1 MNSSIAIDVSP
12 NGIALIL
19 VAAAMGLAIWAY
31 LTRYEALAPRQRA
44 ILLAARL
51 VALAGLLVA
60 AFAPVLSLPIGGKAR
75 NRLLILVDHSGSMS
89 VRDEA
94 GGKTRREAADSA
106 AASIA
111 ASLAGRY
118 EVRTAAFG
126 AALGPFARGGAPPGA
141 AVGGGETALGDA
153 IRAALERNDPDS
165 VAALLVV
172 SDGAVNRGEDPDRAL
187 GGAVPAYALW
197 TGAAQDPPSVSL
209 AGVDVGSDAVA
220 GRPASVYV
228 RLRQGSRPATEG
240 TVRLLEDGV
249 EKSRARFSLAAPG
262 ASASLALPYTPS
274 TPGVHFLHVAIDGVK
289 DDPLTANKER
299 LVALHARA
307 ATRQLAIVAS
317 RWDWD
322 LRSLARGATEDTSW
336 SVARYR
342 PSVGNDDVAGL
353 DGTRLS
359 FEEALKRAS
368 AVAVRYDART
378 LPVGRSATLAKF
390 VERGGGVLL
399 WVEPGGTL
407 PPGGPLSKA
416 LGLVWRRWADQP
428 GTAATVE
435 LAPAGR
441 MNEVALLGGDAS
453 SASAV
458 WNALPPVAPIMGI
471 GVVGVAGDAESA
483 AGAGAGLTPIL
494 YGRIE
499 DERVPLLLTGR
510 IGAGRVALL
519 NAAGVYRWGLTAGGL
534 SAGGVEGAFFGGLCR
549 WLESAGND
557 RPVRIEAPDVSAE
570 GAGVPIRLVSSEGS
584 DGAPGAPGSS
594 PAAARVSVRPE
605 GGGAPVEARLSP
617 TGDGTFSGTLD
628 LPPGVHRVQAVLERG
643 GRAVG
648 RDSLRIAVGEG
659 GLEYEALAAEPGTM
673 ERLAAGSGAVAAPL
687 SRPAAVMEKLRRPD
701 AARARLAEID
711 LFHNPIL
718 FALVVAALAVEWALR
733 KRFHLL

>member
-1 MNSSIAIDVSP
+1 MNSSFAIDLSP
-12 NGIALIL
+12 NWIALIL

-31 LTRYEALAPRQRA
+31 LTRYEALAPRQRG

-51 VALAGLLVA
+51 VALVGLLVA

-89 VRDEA
+89 VRDAA
-94 GGKTRREAADSA
+94 GGATRREAADSA

-118 EVRTAAFG
+118 DVRTAAFG
-126 AALGPFARGGAPPGA
+126 AALGPFARGGVPPAAP
-141 AVGGGETALGDA
+141 VSGGETALGDA
-153 IRAALERNDPDS
+153 IRAGLERNDPDS

-187 GGAVPAYALW
+187 GGAVPAFALW
-197 TGAAQDPPSVSL
+197 AGAAQDPPSVSL
-209 AGVDVGSDAVA
+209 AGVDVASDAVA

-228 RLRQGSRPATEG
+228 RLRQGNRPATEG

-262 ASASLALPYTPS
+262 AAASLTLPYTPS

-359 FEEALKRAS
+359 FDDALKRAS

-407 PPGGPLSKA
+407 PPEGALSKA
-416 LGLVWRRWADQP
+416 LGVVWRRWADQP
-428 GTAATVE
+428 GIAATVE

-458 WNALPPVAPIMGI
+458 WNALPPVAPIL
-471 GVVGVAGDAESA
+471 GVSAAGGVAGAS
-483 AGAGAGLTPIL
+483 GAGAVLAPIL

-499 DERVPLLLTGR
+499 DERVPILLTGR
-510 IGAGRVALL
+510 IGAGRVAVL

-584 DGAPGAPGSS
+584 AAAGAPGSA
-594 PAAARVSVRPE
+594 PASARVSVRPE
-605 GGGAPVEARLSP
+605 GGGPPVEATLAPS
-617 TGDGTFSGTLD
+617 GDGTFSGTLD

-643 GRAVG
+643 GHAVG
-648 RDSLRIAVGEG
+648 RDSLRLAVGEG

-673 ERLAAGSGAVAAPL
+673 ERLAAGSGAAAAPL
-687 SRPAAVMEKLRRPD
+687 SQPAPVMEKLRRPD

-718 FALVVAALAVEWALR
+718 FALVIAALAVEWALR